1 METFLIYLLKVS
13 ATAILFYLFIRI
25 LMERE
30 TQHEY
35 IRALWI
41 GTILV
46 SLVLPFI
53 YVPVPDLFPD
63 RVETISV
70 VLHDGG
76 DTVAESSGPVAES
89 RSVSLTEAAGAVYVL
104 GAVAVLIMYAVSH
117 ARLAAGFRRYTL
129 TREYDTLLSEC
140 AQASRC
146 RTAVKLYVTD
156 DRRVDSATGP
166 DDSATVSPPS

>member
-63 RVETISV
+63 RVE
-70 VLHDGG
+70 
-76 DTVAESSGPVAES
+76 
-89 RSVSLTEAAGAVYVL
+89 
-104 GAVAVLIMYAVSH
+104 SH
-117 ARLAAGFRRYTL
+117 PGL
-129 TREYDTLLSEC
+129 
-140 AQASRC
+140 
-146 RTAVKLYVTD
+146 
-156 DRRVDSATGP
+156 
-166 DDSATVSPPS
+166 